1 MRRLFTPVHG
11 ALCALLCLA
20 FAGCSSLP
28 GRGTPDGSS
37 GTSAEPSP
45 VMAFPAAMAF
55 DAGRS
60 TVKPALARQL
70 NALANRLNTS
80 PGTRVNI
87 LGHGDDKRSDAANR
101 LLAQDRALSVRDYL
115 IARGVS
121 IIRLRAEGRAA
132 TRQLEIHLSD
142 VAPPKAAR

>member
-1 MRRLFTPVHG
+1 
-11 ALCALLCLA
+11 
-20 FAGCSSLP
+20 
-28 GRGTPDGSS
+28 
-37 GTSAEPSP
+37 
-45 VMAFPAAMAF
+45 MAFPAAMAF

-60 TVKPALARQL
+60 SVKPALARQL

-132 TRQLEIHLSD
+132 NRQLEIHLSE
-142 VAPPKAAR
+142 VTPPKAAR